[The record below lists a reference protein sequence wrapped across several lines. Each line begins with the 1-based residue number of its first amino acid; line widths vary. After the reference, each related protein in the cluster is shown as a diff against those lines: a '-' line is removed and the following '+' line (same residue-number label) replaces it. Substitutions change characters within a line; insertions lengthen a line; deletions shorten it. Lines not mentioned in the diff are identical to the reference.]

1 MCVSRLRQPRG
12 ARHHGSGDA
21 GGFCHARKSVLA
33 EPLGTVARVW
43 RRRPEDLP
51 RPHLAGRVPF
61 HHDNACVKN
70 TAAKRAKLQFEVDA
84 NTVLQWLVAAA
95 EQLKVSDHGS
105 TTKGSSPNRR
115 EARGRLFDISPG

>member
-1 MCVSRLRQPRG
+1 MPMPPNGGPWRQCHRTACDGYFPE
-12 ARHHGSGDA
+12 HHGPILHGKRVSVE
-21 GGFCHARKSVLA
+21 RIVRVLA
-33 EPLGTVARVW
+33 CLAEGLGMRATARV
-43 RRRPEDLP
+43 
-51 RPHLAGRVPF
+51 
-61 HHDNACVKN
+61 
-70 TAAKRAKLQFEVDA
+70 FEVDA